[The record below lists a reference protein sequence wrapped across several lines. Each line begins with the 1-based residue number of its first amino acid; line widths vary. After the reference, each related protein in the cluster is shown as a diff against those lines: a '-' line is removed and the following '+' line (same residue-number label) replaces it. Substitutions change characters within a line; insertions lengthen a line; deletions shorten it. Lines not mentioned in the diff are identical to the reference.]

1 MYITLQ
7 SSYLCSDVEIVDL
20 WKTIFNKSINDN
32 IYFLKLNV
40 SKNTIMIKSTTWWW
54 LMTKYGCMHYVGS
67 FFYFFYQAKICDNV
81 IEKHIRLTYK

>member
-7 SSYLCSDVEIVDL
+7 NSYLCSDVEIVDL
-20 WKTIFNKSINDN
+20 WKTFFNKSIND
-32 IYFLKLNV
+32 NV

-54 LMTKYGCMHYVGS
+54 LMTKSGCMHYVGS

-81 IEKHIRLTYK
+81 IEMHIRLTYK